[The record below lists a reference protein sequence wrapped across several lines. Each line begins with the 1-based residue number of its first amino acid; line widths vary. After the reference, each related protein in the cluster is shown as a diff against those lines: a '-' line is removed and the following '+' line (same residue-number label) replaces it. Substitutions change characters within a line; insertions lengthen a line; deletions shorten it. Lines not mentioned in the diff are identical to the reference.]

1 MPIVDF
7 SLNDR
12 VAVVTGA
19 SRGIGEAIARGLAE
33 QGATVVISSRKQAGL
48 DKVAASIEAD
58 GGQALP
64 IACHA
69 GTPDQIK
76 SLFEQVEK
84 QLGRLDV
91 LVNNAATNPFFGPAI
106 EISEGA
112 FDKTVEVNLKGYF
125 VMIQNAAPLMR
136 KTGGGSI
143 VNIASVAGLRP
154 GPNEMT
160 YAITKSGVIS
170 MTKGFSR
177 ELGQYGIRVN
187 AIAPGVVET
196 HFASVL
202 VDTEEKRKTI
212 AARTPVGRHGQPN
225 EIAGAAVYF
234 ASDASSYTSGATL
247 VIDGGS
253 TGL

>member
-7 SLNDR
+7 NLDGR

-33 QGATVVISSRKQAGL
+33 QGATVVVSSRKQDGL
-48 DKVAASIEAD
+48 DKVAASIIGA
-58 GGQALP
+58 GGKAAA

-69 GTPDQIK
+69 GTPEQIK
-76 SLFEQVEK
+76 ALFEQVEE
-84 QLGRLDV
+84 QFGRLDI

-106 EISEGA
+106 EIEERA

-125 VMIQNAAPLMR
+125 VMIQNAVPLMR

-154 GPNEMT
+154 GPGEMT

-196 HFASVL
+196 YFASVL
-202 VDTEEKRKTI
+202 VDTEEKRNAI
-212 AARTPVGRHGQPN
+212 AARTPIGRHGQPN

-247 VIDGGS
+247 VIDGGA